1 MTLMMMH
8 INDPVPD
15 IRQLQPHVPESLVLA
30 IDKAMEKKPENRY
43 QTAAEMASALRG
55 VYNRLTGEVIQPPV
69 SRDQDVVP
77 TLVAPP
83 VDRTFAAREQAVP
96 VITRP
101 PDDSV
106 RSVDQTLPAKA
117 APKAAPYSIQ
127 PEHAAEPVVA
137 KPVSG
142 PAVPTSRRR
151 IPIFIGVGLLV
162 ALLLF
167 AGIAYFGFSLL
178 RRSNLASLP
187 PPTATTQNSTV
198 LQTGV
203 PTAAAVIVKPLVK
216 PTATPA
222 PLAPTGQAATAV
234 AATSTI
240 NPNGESVRIDNITIQ
255 GGRYVVDYET
265 FGFTEVLS
273 GTNIHFFFNTV
284 APDQAGVP
292 GKGPWVFFGGPRPFK
307 GYAVANRPPGAT
319 QMCALVANA
328 DHTVQPQSGNC
339 FNLPNP

>member
-1 MTLMMMH
+1 M
-8 INDPVPD
+8 N
-15 IRQLQPHVPESLVLA
+15 
-30 IDKAMEKKPENRY
+30 
-43 QTAAEMASALRG
+43 
-55 VYNRLTGEVIQPPV
+55 
-69 SRDQDVVP
+69 
-77 TLVAPP
+77 
-83 VDRTFAAREQAVP
+83 AAREQAVP

-106 RSVDQTLPAKA
+106 RSVDQTLPAQA
-117 APKAAPYSIQ
+117 AFHSI
-127 PEHAAEPVVA
+127 PPGHATGSVAVEPAVA

-142 PAVPTSRRR
+142 PAGQRSNRR
-151 IPIFIGVGLLV
+151 IPLYIGLGLLV
-162 ALLLF
+162 VLLLF
-167 AGIAYFGFSLL
+167 AAIAYTGFSLL
-178 RRSNLASLP
+178 RRSNLAGQI
-187 PPTATTQNSTV
+187 PPTAVPTLASTA
-198 LQTGV
+198 V
-203 PTAAAVIVKPLVK
+203 PTAVAVIGKPLVE

-222 PLAPTGQAATAV
+222 PLAPTGQPATAV
-234 AATSTI
+234 ALAAATSTI

-265 FGFTEVLS
+265 FGFTEVLP

-284 APDQAGVP
+284 PPDQAGVP

-307 GYAVANRPPGAT
+307 GYAVANRPQGAT